1 MAKKVELKP
10 AETEVQTDVQEVQQV
25 QEENVAPA
33 VKVDEKVEV
42 KKKAKAEKVE
52 KSKPNK
58 PNKKNKTEKRT
69 LGKKLKESMSELKKV
84 SWPSFGTTVKQTGV
98 VITVV
103 AICTL
108 VLFGIDRLFG
118 WLYTLLT

>member
-1 MAKKVELKP
+1 MAKKVELKS
-10 AETEVQTDVQEVQQV
+10 AETEEVV
-25 QEENVAPA
+25 VETTA
-33 VKVDEKVEV
+33 VEVVDEKADKKVEE
-42 KKKAKAEKVE
+42 KKKAKTEKVE
-52 KSKPNK
+52 KTKPNK
-58 PNKKNKTEKRT
+58 NNKKNKTEKRT
-69 LGKKLKESMSELKKV
+69 FGKRLKESFSELKKV

-98 VITVV
+98 VISVV